1 MSTRHVGCDNLL
13 CFTATTSPTLTQDFE
28 GQKLTNLAKTRLLV
42 LGAILSTVTGFALG
56 DVMIIWF
63 MFAFVAGITMLLVV
77 PPWPFFTQNPV
88 QWQTP
93 AY

>member
-1 MSTRHVGCDNLL
+1 MCCDHFIV
-13 CFTATTSPTLTQDFE
+13 CFTSPPPLTQDFE

-42 LGAILSTVTGFALG
+42 LGAVLSTITGFALG